1 MMCVLKDIGLFL
13 IGIFIGIK
21 LHKVLYNYGR
31 KKINYEH
38 LQKDVC
44 EQIDCGI
51 LYPPTMA
58 QDVVHELKDYFLG
71 SDWYDY
77 SGATSVEQVNTAIM
91 IEIEQQYRGVKIKT
105 TKQQI
110 NQIQSTNN

>member
-1 MMCVLKDIGLFL
+1 MICILKDIGLFL

-21 LHKVLYNYGR
+21 LHKILYNHDR
-31 KKINYEH
+31 KTVDYKH

-51 LYPPTMA
+51 FYPPTTA
-58 QDVVHELKDYFLG
+58 QNVVNELKDYFLG
-71 SDWYDY
+71 TDWYDT
-77 SGATSVEQVNTAIM
+77 SGETSVEQVNTAIM
-91 IEIEQQYRGVKIKT
+91 VEIEQRYKGVKIKT

-110 NQIQSTNN
+110 N